1 MSRLVPQKE
10 PKQEENIGV
19 MFYLGAGKVFVGCA
33 VFSFILLAVIM
44 FLPQD
49 YDKYNILLMAGI
61 WASIS
66 LLVLLFGVMI
76 IVLCKKSKRFQ
87 TRAEKDVLDYA
98 ERLIDKEI
106 KKDDRA
112 SSEKLK
118 FNSGEHRK

>member
-1 MSRLVPQKE
+1 MEISE
-10 PKQEENIGV
+10 IIGV
-19 MFYLGAGKVFVGCA
+19 MFYSGVGKVFVGCA

-49 YDKYNILLMAGI
+49 YDKYNSPLMAGI

-87 TRAEKDVLDYA
+87 MWAEKDILDYGK
-98 ERLIDKEI
+98 RLIDKEI
-106 KKDDRA
+106 KKGDRA
-112 SSEKLK
+112 SAEKLK